1 MMGHGSIL
9 VTIIMVVFK
18 RNIIVINSYEINGIN
33 MYKINNNKLQ
43 NESKN
48 YFILI
53 TNMKYLTIIV
63 LHIM

>member
-9 VTIIMVVFK
+9 VTIMMVVFK

>member
-1 MMGHGSIL
+1 MGHGSIL
-9 VTIIMVVFK
+9 VTIMMVVFK